1 MNVPRIAALLA
12 GIAFAATF
20 GNAFGGVAFPQVSS
34 SDSQQVDPSSLPAAG
49 GPNRPANVPGEYV
62 ITPFGYFHPSCVRSL
77 VKGERQMRDGSV
89 QHADGTI
96 EPVAACGYPHY
107 MRGGIRT
114 KAGNART
121 TTPNEGNTEST
132 PSPTFSGWVE
142 SASINTGSPAQS
154 YGGMIGTWTVPP
166 QPAADDGQVL
176 YFFLGFEDINHVESI
191 IQPVLGWYQGHWTIA
206 SWNCCINGVVM
217 NSPFVNVSS
226 GDEIYG
232 SVTSSCPAG
241 TLSCATWNVLT
252 LDMSTG
258 ESTTLGNTPSAGQ
271 VFNWAFGGVLEVY
284 YVNTC
289 DDYPSDGRLSF
300 ERIRVFDQNLH
311 PVSDPKWSEA
321 TAPSTLQPQC
331 GYEVE
336 PARRIVT
343 LEY

>member
-1 MNVPRIAALLA
+1 MNGLRIRAFIA
-12 GIAFAATF
+12 GIVF
-20 GNAFGGVAFPQVSS
+20 AFGGVAFSQVSS
-34 SDSQQVDPSSLPAAG
+34 SDSQQVDPSSLPAVA

-77 VKGERQMRDGSV
+77 AKGERQMADGRV
-89 QHADGTI
+89 QHADGSVE
-96 EPVAACGYPHY
+96 EPVTVCSYPHY

-114 KAGNART
+114 KAGSAQT
-121 TTPNEGNTEST
+121 TTPEAGITEST
-132 PSPTFSGWVE
+132 PSSTFSGWVE
-142 SASINTGSPAQS
+142 SASITTGSPSQS
-154 YGGMIGTWTVPP
+154 YGAMIGTWTVPP
-166 QPAADDGQVL
+166 QPVADDGQVL

-206 SWNCCINGVVM
+206 GWNCCINGVVT

-258 ESTTLGNTPSAGQ
+258 ESTTLSNTPSAGQ
-271 VFNWAFGGVLEVY
+271 IFNWAFGGVLEVY
-284 YVNTC
+284 YVSTC

-300 ERIRVFDQNLH
+300 DQIRVFDQNLH
-311 PVSDPKWSEA
+311 PVLNPKWGEA
-321 TAPSTLQPQC
+321 AVSSTIQPQC

-336 PARRIVT
+336 PRRRVVT